1 MERINNNV
9 KTIVVNHAMERVEK
23 YIMQTI
29 VKVKKMKK
37 SGHTIN
43 KGSEQVDSRHTLEIK
58 ESENENITGVNEDPE
73 TPLKDIEINLDP
85 RDDCDQNSSSN
96 LKTKHNAACISKIV
110 GISEKVL
117 KFDVLRYQL
126 KHRKNPVTQKQE
138 HNKLL
143 AELQVLIQSKKS
155 NIMEQIKQTEAAY
168 FQTHATIPTDEA
180 CPERMELMKKVKLAN
195 KLLATWN
202 IQLYM

>member
-1 MERINNNV
+1 M
-9 KTIVVNHAMERVEK
+9 
-23 YIMQTI
+23 
-29 VKVKKMKK
+29 KVKKMKK
-37 SGHTIN
+37 RVDTIN
-43 KGSEQVDSRHTLEIK
+43 KGSEQVDSRQADSDGCEALCTVEIE

-73 TPLKDIEINLDP
+73 TPLKDIEINMDP

-96 LKTKHNAACISKIV
+96 LKTKHAECMSKIV
-110 GISEKVL
+110 GITEKVL
-117 KFDVLRYQL
+117 KFDELRYQL
-126 KHRKNPVTQKQE
+126 KHRKKPTVTQKQE

-155 NIMEQIKQTEAAY
+155 NIMEQIKQIEAAY

-202 IQLYM
+202 IQLYI